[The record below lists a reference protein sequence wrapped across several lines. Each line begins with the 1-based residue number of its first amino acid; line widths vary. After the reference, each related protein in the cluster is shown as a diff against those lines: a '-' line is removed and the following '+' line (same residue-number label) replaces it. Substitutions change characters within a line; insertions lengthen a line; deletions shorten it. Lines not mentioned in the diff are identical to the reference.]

1 MNSKHKFS
9 NLYLGLIPLALGV
22 FVAADDQTVMVTIL
36 PEIMRDTHS
45 QITELDT
52 VSWIITAYLLGYLC
66 VIPFM
71 GSVSDVAGRQKSFV
85 ISMGV
90 FILGSVL
97 VAIAPLDWSFIGLNS
112 FDSDFSKITVNY
124 LVFVRVIQAVGAGA
138 LLPIGI
144 ASIGDMF
151 TSSKRAFPMG
161 ILSSAAEAGG
171 VVGPFWGGIFVRFL
185 NWRWTFWSNIPI
197 GFGLIAI
204 SYFLPK
210 YTQKI
215 KQTPIDKV
223 GSGVLALFL
232 ITTTLVFS
240 QLGIST
246 SVFLFCVLVSCILAA
261 ILFWLAR
268 NDSNFLIPIDL
279 IKTRGFIWLNLTHFF
294 VGVALIIVMITV
306 PLMATTIL
314 EKDSFEG
321 GLMLLKIT
329 LAIPFG
335 AFLAGGLCRVIH
347 YKWVVLVGLFFT
359 AIGLALMY
367 YWITGSINPVI
378 PIQLITTG
386 FGFGVI
392 ATPVS
397 VSAIELASSTNR
409 GISASLVTSSRL
421 FGMTVGISAISSW
434 GSYRFGELL
443 SNAGVGLSSLGSMLS
458 TGTGSSEIKEVMV
471 HIGEQLFSEFLLI
484 GIVVL
489 IAGFFS
495 GILINHN
502 KQVV

>member
-1 MNSKHKFS
+1 MV
-9 NLYLGLIPLALGV
+9 LGV
-22 FVAADDQTVMVTIL
+22 FIAADDQTVMVTIL

-45 QITELDT
+45 QITELDSI
-52 VSWIITAYLLGYLC
+52 SWIITAYLLGYLC

-71 GSVSDVAGRQKSFV
+71 GSVSDVIGRQKSFL

-97 VAIAPLDWSFIGLNS
+97 VAIVPLDWSFIGLNS
-112 FDSDFSKITVNY
+112 FDSDFTKISVNY

-151 TSSKRAFPMG
+151 TSSKRAFPMA

-171 VVGPFWGGIFVRFL
+171 VVGPFWGGIFVKFL
-185 NWRWTFWSNIPI
+185 SWRWAFWSNIPI

-210 YTQKI
+210 YTQEI
-215 KQTPIDKV
+215 KQTSVDKS
-223 GSGVLALFL
+223 GSVALALFIITVTFAFSKLGTSTFIFL
-232 ITTTLVFS
+232 ICAL
-240 QLGIST
+240 IS
-246 SVFLFCVLVSCILAA
+246 VIFLAM
-261 ILFWLAR
+261 LFWLAR
-268 NDSNFLIPIDL
+268 NNSNFLIPIGL
-279 IKTRGFIWLNLTHFF
+279 IKARGFIWLNLTHFF
-294 VGVALIIVMITV
+294 VGVALIIVMVTV

-314 EKDSFEG
+314 EKNSFEG

-335 AFLAGGLCRVIH
+335 AFIAGGLCRVFH
-347 YKWVVLVGLFFT
+347 YKWVVLAGLFFT
-359 AIGLALMY
+359 GIGLALMHF
-367 YWITGSINPVI
+367 WILGSINPVI
-378 PIQLITTG
+378 PIQLIVTG

-392 ATPVS
+392 ATQVS
-397 VSAIELASSTNR
+397 VFAIELASAANR

-421 FGMTVGISAISSW
+421 FGMTVGLSAISSW

-443 SNAGVGLSSLGSMLS
+443 VNAGIGHSSFGSMLS
-458 TGTGSSEIKEVMV
+458 TGTGSTEITAVIIQV
-471 HIGEQLFSEFLLI
+471 GEQLFSEFLLI
-484 GIVVL
+484 GIIVL
-489 IAGFFS
+489 AAGFVS
-495 GILINHN
+495 VMLINHD
-502 KQVV
+502 KQAI

>member
-1 MNSKHKFS
+1 MDNKNKF
-9 NLYLGLIPLALGV
+9 NNIYLSLIPLVLGV
-22 FVAADDQTVMVTIL
+22 FIAADDQTVMVTIL

-45 QITELDT
+45 QITELDNI
-52 VSWIITAYLLGYLC
+52 SWIITAYLLGYLC

-71 GSVSDVAGRQKSFV
+71 GSVSDVVGRQKSFV
-85 ISMGV
+85 ISMGI

-97 VAIAPLDWSFIGLNS
+97 VAIAPLDWNFIGLNS
-112 FDSDFSKITVNY
+112 FDSDFSKISVKY

-144 ASIGDMF
+144 AAIGDMF
-151 TSSKRAFPMG
+151 SSSKRAFPMG
-161 ILSSAAEAGG
+161 VLSSAAEAGG
-171 VVGPFWGGIFVRFL
+171 VVGPFWGGIFVKFL
-185 NWRWTFWSNIPI
+185 SWRWAFWSNIPI

-210 YTQKI
+210 YSQEI
-215 KQTPIDKV
+215 KQTSVDKG
-223 GSGVLALFL
+223 GSVVLALFL
-232 ITTTLVFS
+232 ITATFAFS
-240 QLGIST
+240 QLGT
-246 SVFLFCVLVSCILAA
+246 SAFVFLIWALMSVIFLG

-268 NDSNFLIPIDL
+268 NNSNFLIPIDL
-279 IKTRGFIWLNLTHFF
+279 IKARGFIWLNLTHFF
-294 VGVALIIVMITV
+294 VGVALIIVMVTV

-335 AFLAGGLCRVIH
+335 AFIAGGLCRSFH
-347 YKWVVLVGLFFT
+347 YKWVVLIGLFFT
-359 AIGLALMY
+359 WIGLALMY
-367 YWITGSINPVI
+367 FWILGSINPAI
-378 PIQLITTG
+378 PIQLIVTG

-397 VSAIELASSTNR
+397 VSAIELASVTNR

-421 FGMTVGISAISSW
+421 FGMTVGLSAISSW

-443 SNAGVGLSSLGSMLS
+443 INAGIGFSSFRSILS
-458 TGTGSSEIKEVMV
+458 TGTGYTEITAV
-471 HIGEQLFSEFLLI
+471 IIQTGERLFSEFLLI

-489 IAGFFS
+489 SLGFVS
-495 GILINHN
+495 GMLI
-502 KQVV
+502 KQDKQSA